1 MPIDLQQYLSND
13 ATGLASMVS
22 SGETSAAELLE
33 MAVGRCE
40 QLNPS
45 INAICRPMYDIARE
59 RIKQPLN
66 GPLSGVPVL
75 IKDAVQ
81 DYAGLPTSNGN
92 QAFNRL
98 PATQHSHI
106 VRRLLDAGAVI
117 IGKTNTPEL
126 ALKGVT
132 DPKAFGPTR
141 NPWNPGHT
149 PGGSSGGSAAAVAAG
164 MVPLAGGNDGGGSI
178 RIPAACCGLFGLR
191 PSRGRVSPGPAY
203 AEIWEGASSDLVL
216 SRSVR
221 DAALSL
227 DLLAGGNPG
236 DPFVIAAP
244 EQDFRTLAGRDPGKL
259 RIGFSTRS
267 PVDRPVHPEAVEAV
281 ERTANLLRSLG
292 HEVEEAAPDY
302 DGHALARCYISLYFG
317 QVAAS
322 LQEAKD
328 IGASEGDFELLT
340 RVLAALG
347 RAQSSGEYVSRH
359 RNWNQFSQAL
369 GSFYQQY
376 DLYLTPTLAHPPI
389 RHEQAELPAGQQQ
402 VLRLLL
408 ESGMLSFMARR
419 GWLDSMVENMAL
431 DSLTYVPF
439 TQLANLTGT
448 PAMSV
453 PLHWTKDGLPL
464 GVQFCA
470 ASGQEARLLQ
480 LATQLEAAQPWHERW
495 PAIAGAARPA
505 PSPALVPAAS

>member
-1 MPIDLQQYLSND
+1 MPIDQQQYLNND
-13 ATGLASMVS
+13 ATGLANMVS
-22 SGETSAAELLE
+22 QGDTSATELLDI
-33 MAVGRCE
+33 AISRCE

-59 RIKQPLN
+59 RIKQPLS
-66 GPLSGVPVL
+66 GPLAGVPIL

-132 DPKAFGPTR
+132 DPKAFGLTR
-141 NPWNPGHT
+141 NPWNPEHT

-164 MVPLAGGNDGGGSI
+164 LVPLAGANDGGGSI

-191 PSRGRVSPGPAY
+191 PSRGRVSPGPAS

-227 DLLAGGNPG
+227 DLMAGGNPG
-236 DPFVIAAP
+236 DPFIIAAP
-244 EQDFRTLAGRDPGKL
+244 EQDFRTLAKREPGRL

-267 PVDRPVHPEAVEAV
+267 PVDRPVHPEAIEAV
-281 ERTANLLRSLG
+281 QRTIALLHSLG
-292 HEVEEAAPDY
+292 HDVEEAQPEY
-302 DGHALARCYISLYFG
+302 DGHALARSYLSLYFG
-317 QVAAS
+317 QVAAT
-322 LQEAKD
+322 LQQARD
-328 IGASEGDFELLT
+328 MGASEGEFELLT
-340 RVLAALG
+340 RILAALG

-359 RNWNQFSQAL
+359 RDWNQFGQAL
-369 GSFYQQY
+369 GTFYQRY

-389 RHEQAELPAGQQQ
+389 RHEQAELPSRQQQ
-402 VLRLLL
+402 ILRLMLD
-408 ESGMLSFMARR
+408 SGLLSFMARR
-419 GWLDSMVENMAL
+419 GWLDTMIEGMAL
-431 DSLTYVPF
+431 DNLTYVPF

-453 PLHWTKDGLPL
+453 PLHWTTDGLPL

-470 ASGQEARLLQ
+470 PSGGEALLLQ
-480 LATQLEAAQPWHERW
+480 LATQLEAAQPWKDHW
-495 PAIAGAARPA
+495 PAMAGAVSPA
-505 PSPALVPAAS
+505 PSPAHAPVAS